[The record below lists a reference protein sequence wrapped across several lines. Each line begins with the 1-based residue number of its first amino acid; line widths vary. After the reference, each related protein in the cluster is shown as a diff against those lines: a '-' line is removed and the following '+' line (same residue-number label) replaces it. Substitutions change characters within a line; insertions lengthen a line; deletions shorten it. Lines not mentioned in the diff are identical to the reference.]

1 MATITAALVK
11 ELRERTGAGMLD
23 CKKALES
30 HDGDIEKSIDYLREK
45 GIAKAVKKAG
55 RIAAEGLIFDE
66 ATPDHKKAVILE
78 FNSETDFV
86 AKNEEFKNF
95 VKKLAKIVALK
106 NPKDL
111 EELNNLEYE
120 NGKTVKEVLT
130 EKIATIG
137 ENMNIRRFERIE
149 TPSVVAGYLHGEG
162 KIAVLVQLDGG
173 TKEAAE
179 DVAMQVAALNPEYL
193 DETQIEE
200 SRLNSEKH
208 IIMEHTLAEG
218 KPAAIAE
225 KIAAGRL
232 QKVFEEICLVH
243 QPFVKDGSLKVHE
256 YVAKNGGKVVKFVR
270 FEKGEGLE
278 KRVENFAEEVMQQ
291 LK

>member
-1 MATITAALVK
+1 MIDAKLVK
-11 ELRERTGAGMLD
+11 ELRNTTGAGMMD
-23 CKKALES
+23 CKKALAEVE
-30 HDGDIEKSIDYLREK
+30 GNLEKAIEYLKEK
-45 GIAKAVKKAG
+45 GITKAAKKSS
-55 RIAAEGLIFDE
+55 RIAAEGLVDVYVTEDNKI
-66 ATPDHKKAVILE
+66 ASVIE
-78 FNSETDFV
+78 VNAETDFV

-106 NPKDL
+106 NPKDI

>member
-1 MATITAALVK
+1 MIDAKLVK
-11 ELRERTGAGMLD
+11 ELREMTSAGMMD
-23 CKKALES
+23 CKKALAEV
-30 HDGDIEKSIDYLREK
+30 DGNLEKAIEYLKEK
-45 GIAKAVKKAG
+45 GITKAAKKSS
-55 RIAAEGLIFDE
+55 RIAAEGLVDVYVTEDNKI
-66 ATPDHKKAVILE
+66 ASVIE
-78 FNSETDFV
+78 VNAETDFV
-86 AKNEEFKNF
+86 AKNEEFKKF
-95 VKKLAKIVALK
+95 VKELAKLVALK
-106 NPKDL
+106 DPKSI

-120 NGKTVKEVLT
+120 DGKTVKEVLT

-243 QPFVKDGSLKVHE
+243 QPFVKDGSLKVKE
-256 YVAKNGGKVVKFVR
+256 YVAKDGGKVVKFVR

>member
-1 MATITAALVK
+1 MIDAKLVK
-11 ELRERTGAGMLD
+11 ELRKMTGAGMMD
-23 CKKALES
+23 CKKALSEVE
-30 HDGDIEKSIDYLREK
+30 GDLQKAIEYLKEK
-45 GIAKAVKKAG
+45 GITKAAKKSS
-55 RIAAEGLIFDE
+55 RIAAEGLVDVYVTEDNKI
-66 ATPDHKKAVILE
+66 ASVIE
-78 FNSETDFV
+78 VNAETDFV

-95 VKKLAKIVALK
+95 VKELAKIVALK
-106 NPKDL
+106 NPKDI

-120 NGKTVKEVLT
+120 NGKTVKETLT

-173 TKEAAE
+173 TKEIAE

-200 SRLNSEKH
+200 ERLNSEKH

-218 KPAAIAE
+218 KPAEIAE

-232 QKVFEEICLVH
+232 QKVFEEICLIH
-243 QPFVKDGSLKVHE
+243 QPFVKDGSLKVKE

>member
-1 MATITAALVK
+1 MIDAKLVK
-11 ELRERTGAGMLD
+11 ELREMTGAGMMD
-23 CKKALES
+23 CKKALSEVE
-30 HDGDIEKSIDYLREK
+30 GDLQKAIEYLKEK
-45 GIAKAVKKAG
+45 GITKAAKKSS
-55 RIAAEGLIFDE
+55 RIAAEGLVDVYVTEDNKI
-66 ATPDHKKAVILE
+66 ASVIE
-78 FNSETDFV
+78 VNAETDFV

-95 VKKLAKIVALK
+95 VKELAKIVALK
-106 NPKDL
+106 NPKDI

-120 NGKTVKEVLT
+120 NGKTVKETLT

-149 TPSVVAGYLHGEG
+149 TPSVVAAYLHGEG

-173 TKEAAE
+173 TKEVAE

-200 SRLNSEKH
+200 ERLNSEKH

-218 KPAAIAE
+218 KPAEIAE

-243 QPFVKDGSLKVHE
+243 QPFVKDGSLKVKE
-256 YVAKNGGKVVKFVR
+256 YVAKNGGKVVRFVR

-278 KRVENFAEEVMQQ
+278 KKVENFAEEVMQQ

>member
-1 MATITAALVK
+1 MIDAKLVK
-11 ELRERTGAGMLD
+11 ELREMTGAGMMD
-23 CKKALES
+23 CKKALSEVE
-30 HDGDIEKSIDYLREK
+30 GDLQKAIEYLKEK
-45 GIAKAVKKAG
+45 GITKAAKKSS
-55 RIAAEGLIFDE
+55 RIAAEGLVDVYVTEDNKI
-66 ATPDHKKAVILE
+66 ASVIE
-78 FNSETDFV
+78 VNAETDFV

-106 NPKDL
+106 NPKDI

-137 ENMNIRRFERIE
+137 ENMNIRRFERSE

>member
-1 MATITAALVK
+1 MIDAKLVK
-11 ELRERTGAGMLD
+11 ELREMTGAGMMD
-23 CKKALES
+23 CKKALSEVE
-30 HDGDIEKSIDYLREK
+30 GDLQKAIEYLKEK
-45 GIAKAVKKAG
+45 GITKAAKKSS
-55 RIAAEGLIFDE
+55 RIAAEGLVDVYVTEDNKI
-66 ATPDHKKAVILE
+66 ASVIE
-78 FNSETDFV
+78 VNAETDFV

-95 VKKLAKIVALK
+95 VKELAKIVALK
-106 NPKDL
+106 NPKDI

-120 NGKTVKEVLT
+120 NGKTVKETLT

-173 TKEAAE
+173 TKEVAE

-193 DETQIEE
+193 DETK
-200 SRLNSEKH
+200 N

-218 KPAAIAE
+218 KPAEIAE

-232 QKVFEEICLVH
+232 QKVFEEICLIH
-243 QPFVKDGSLKVHE
+243 QPFVKDGSLKVKE
-256 YVAKNGGKVVKFVR
+256 YVAKNGGKVVRFVR

-278 KRVENFAEEVMQQ
+278 KKVENFAEEVMQQ

>member
-1 MATITAALVK
+1 MIDAKVVK
-11 ELRERTGAGMLD
+11 ELREMTGAGMMD
-23 CKKALES
+23 CKKALSEVE
-30 HDGDIEKSIDYLREK
+30 GDLQKAIEYLKEK
-45 GIAKAVKKAG
+45 GITKAAKKSS
-55 RIAAEGLIFDE
+55 RIAAEGLVDVYVTEDNKI
-66 ATPDHKKAVILE
+66 ASVIE
-78 FNSETDFV
+78 VNAETDFV

-95 VKKLAKIVALK
+95 VKELAKIVALK
-106 NPKDL
+106 NPKDI

-120 NGKTVKEVLT
+120 NGKTVKETLT

-173 TKEAAE
+173 TKEIAE

-200 SRLNSEKH
+200 ERLNSEKH

-218 KPAAIAE
+218 KPAEIAE

-232 QKVFEEICLVH
+232 QKVFEEICLIH
-243 QPFVKDGSLKVHE
+243 QPFVKDGSLKVKE
-256 YVAKNGGKVVKFVR
+256 YVAKDGGKVVKFVR

>member
-1 MATITAALVK
+1 
-11 ELRERTGAGMLD
+11 
-23 CKKALES
+23 
-30 HDGDIEKSIDYLREK
+30 
-45 GIAKAVKKAG
+45 
-55 RIAAEGLIFDE
+55 
-66 ATPDHKKAVILE
+66 
-78 FNSETDFV
+78 
-86 AKNEEFKNF
+86 
-95 VKKLAKIVALK
+95 
-106 NPKDL
+106 
-111 EELNNLEYE
+111 
-120 NGKTVKEVLT
+120 
-130 EKIATIG
+130 
-137 ENMNIRRFERIE
+137 MNIRRFERIE

-173 TKEAAE
+173 TKEVAE

-193 DETQIEE
+193 DETKIEE
-200 SRLNSEKH
+200 ERLNNEKH

-243 QPFVKDGSLKVHE
+243 QPFVKDGSLKVQE